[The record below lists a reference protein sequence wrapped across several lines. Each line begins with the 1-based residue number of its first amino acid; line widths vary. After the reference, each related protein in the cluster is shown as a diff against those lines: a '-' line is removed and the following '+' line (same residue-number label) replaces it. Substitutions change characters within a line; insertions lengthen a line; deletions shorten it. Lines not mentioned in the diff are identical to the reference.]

1 VTTRYRHQVLRT
13 LHHEGL
19 PEFLA
24 LQRTKNE
31 LLAGAGLATY
41 AVWAPAFG
49 GLHHLVL
56 EAEFGSMAEVEA
68 HQVAA
73 RALEGYNAASTAQLR
88 LVAQGTASDRLIKLS
103 LPG

>member
-1 VTTRYRHQVLRT
+1 VTVLYRHQVLRT
-13 LHHEGL
+13 LHHDGL
-19 PEFLA
+19 AEFLV

-31 LLAGAGLATY
+31 LLASADLATY

-68 HQVAA
+68 HQMAA
-73 RALEGYNAASTAQLR
+73 KALEGYSMANSAQMK
-88 LVAQGTASDRLIKLS
+88 LVIEGTASDRLMKLS
-103 LPG
+103 LPS